1 MSHTS
6 RDSRKL
12 LSRVR
17 RLGGQVAA
25 LESALSA
32 GAECTAVLVQVAAI
46 RGAAASLLRELLTEH
61 LQEHVVTQSDRKRR
75 EQEMTTV
82 AELLRSYLK

>member
-32 GAECTAVLVQVAAI
+32 GAECAAVLVQVAAI
-46 RGAAASLLRELLTEH
+46 RGAAASLMRELLTGH
-61 LQEHVVTQSDRKRR
+61 LQEHVVEQPDRKRR
-75 EQEMTTV
+75 EQEMAAIT
-82 AELLRSYLK
+82 ELLRSYLK

>member
-32 GAECTAVLVQVAAI
+32 GAECAAVLVQVAASCC
-46 RGAAASLLRELLTEH
+46 AAI
-61 LQEHVVTQSDRKRR
+61 
-75 EQEMTTV
+75 
-82 AELLRSYLK
+82 

>member
-17 RLGGQVAA
+17 RLAGQVAA
-25 LESALSA
+25 LEGALSA
-32 GAECTAVLVQVAAI
+32 GAECAAVLVQVAAI
-46 RGAAASLLRELLTEH
+46 RGAAAGLLRELLAEH
-61 LQEHVVTQSDRKRR
+61 LQEHVVAEPDRKRR
-75 EQEMTTV
+75 EREMT
-82 AELLRSYLK
+82 AINELLRSYLR

>member
-6 RDSRKL
+6 RDSKKL

-46 RGAAASLLRELLTEH
+46 RGAAAGLLRELLTEH
-61 LQEHVVTQSDRKRR
+61 LQEHVVAQSDRKRR
-75 EQEMTTV
+75 EQEMTAV